1 MGFMTLLEV
10 ASMPILQVLIVSGLG
25 AVMATDYLKLL
36 PADARKYLN
45 RIVFVIFTPALM
57 FASLAESVTFQDII
71 TWWFMPVNV
80 GLTFLFGGIL
90 GWIAMKI
97 LKPKPHL
104 EGLII
109 ATCSSGNS

>member
-45 RIVFVIFTPALM
+45 RVSYLPNF
-57 FASLAESVTFQDII
+57 
-71 TWWFMPVNV
+71 
-80 GLTFLFGGIL
+80 
-90 GWIAMKI
+90 
-97 LKPKPHL
+97 
-104 EGLII
+104 
-109 ATCSSGNS
+109 

>member
-1 MGFMTLLEV
+1 
-10 ASMPILQVLIVSGLG
+10 
-25 AVMATDYLKLL
+25 
-36 PADARKYLN
+36 
-45 RIVFVIFTPALM
+45 
-57 FASLAESVTFQDII
+57 
-71 TWWFMPVNV
+71 MPVNV

-109 ATCSSGNS
+109 ATCSSGNNIIKSCRGGARVLVTDSTKHNTI